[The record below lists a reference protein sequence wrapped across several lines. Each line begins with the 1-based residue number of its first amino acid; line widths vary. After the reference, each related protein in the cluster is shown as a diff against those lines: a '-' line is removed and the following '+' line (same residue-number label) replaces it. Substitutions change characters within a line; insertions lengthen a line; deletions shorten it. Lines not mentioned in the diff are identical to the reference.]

1 MIRSAYGA
9 LRAASTL
16 YDSCPGIAIW
26 CSSKAFSTVLFQW
39 INHHYPKNQPVS
51 DEYWARTNMSLDFK
65 AAVYI

>member
-1 MIRSAYGA
+1 MVRSE
-9 LRAASTL
+9 LPL
-16 YDSCPGIAIW
+16 LCIVPCDSCPGIAIW